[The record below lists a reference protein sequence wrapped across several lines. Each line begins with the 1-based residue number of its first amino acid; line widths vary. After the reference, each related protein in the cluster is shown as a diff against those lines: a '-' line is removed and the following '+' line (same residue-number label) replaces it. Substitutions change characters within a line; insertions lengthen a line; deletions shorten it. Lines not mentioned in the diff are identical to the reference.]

1 MTTIDTAIDAP
12 VDPKELA
19 GSPPQAPS
27 GANAAATLA
36 APPIAADYYNL
47 TEADGWPVAGL
58 VVLLDRHHRAVRAE
72 VHLYDNTTGRRQDEA
87 LHNANQLLIN
97 KYWGHTAEDSRLPL
111 RVMRTRQELDSLT
124 IQLDV
129 REAVPLASDET
140 VGWPKWFARAN
151 VRLAAAIGIGLA
163 LIAGAIAATLAW
175 RSNAPPAAITLEAA
189 EAAPRTV
196 IVPASDLPAPP
207 AAAMANEAPET
218 NAVTADAVA
227 EPVAPSAAETEAVA
241 PSASEAEEAAPA
253 EYVNPFPPN
262 TNDLVPSEVA
272 HDFALLDRAVVTVGH
287 VAMQREPEPDRDLSF
302 AWKPQ
307 GTVVQLLGGPVW
319 IEGETATVV
328 WWYVETADD
337 GQKGWMA
344 ANGSVTKYLEPLP

>member
-140 VGWPKWFARAN
+140 VGWQKWFARAN

-163 LIAGAIAATLAW
+163 LIAGAIAATSAW
-175 RSNAPPAAITLEAA
+175 RSNAPPAAITLEAT

-196 IVPASDLPAPP
+196 IGPASDLPAPS
-207 AAAMANEAPET
+207 AAAIANEAPET
-218 NAVTADAVA
+218 NAVTAD
-227 EPVAPSAAETEAVA
+227 AVA

-253 EYVNPFPPN
+253 EYVNPFPLN
-262 TNDLVPSEVA
+262 TNDLDPSEVA

-287 VAMQREPEPDRDLSF
+287 VAMQREPDPDPDFSF

-319 IEGETATVV
+319 IEGETVTVV

>member
-19 GSPPQAPS
+19 GSPPRAPS

-87 LHNANQLLIN
+87 LHNANQLLID
-97 KYWGHTAEDSRLPL
+97 KYWSHTEEDSRLPL

-124 IQLDV
+124 IQLNV
-129 REAVPLASDET
+129 REAVRFAADET
-140 VGWPKWFARAN
+140 VGWRKWFERAN

-163 LIAGAIAATLAW
+163 LIAGAIAATLVW
-175 RSNAPPAAITLEAA
+175 RNNAEPAALTLEAA

-196 IVPASDLPAPP
+196 TVPASDLPVPP
-207 AAAMANEAPET
+207 MAAAASEAPET
-218 NAVTADAVA
+218 NALTADAVA
-227 EPVAPSAAETEAVA
+227 EPAAEPEAVA
-241 PSASEAEEAAPA
+241 PPAAATEEAASP
-253 EYVNPFPPN
+253 EYVNPFPMN
-262 TNDLVPSEVA
+262 TNDLAPSEVA
-272 HDFALLDRAVVTVGH
+272 HDFALLDSAVVTVGH
-287 VAMQREPEPDRDLSF
+287 VAMQREPDPDRSFSF